1 MNFLLIATIM
11 SVEIAGKNEDR
22 VSGATEE
29 SFGRDR
35 RNEKGLRCLGAGLEF
50 YGSPGRTAYRTT
62 EFTKSNDVIWLSRNR
77 LLGWCVVYP
86 KMYPEK
92 SDSTFL
98 NDALKFS

>member
-35 RNEKGLRCLGAGLEF
+35 NEKGLRCFGAGLEF
-50 YGSPGRTAYRTT
+50 YGSPGLR
-62 EFTKSNDVIWLSRNR
+62 FDSNQDNHCINSGV
-77 LLGWCVVYP
+77 
-86 KMYPEK
+86 
-92 SDSTFL
+92 
-98 NDALKFS
+98 

>member
-35 RNEKGLRCLGAGLEF
+35 NEKGLRCFGAGLEF
-50 YGSPGRTAYRTT
+50 YGSPGRIRTGDLSINSRMLYR
-62 EFTKSNDVIWLSRNR
+62 
-77 LLGWCVVYP
+77 
-86 KMYPEK
+86 
-92 SDSTFL
+92 
-98 NDALKFS
+98 